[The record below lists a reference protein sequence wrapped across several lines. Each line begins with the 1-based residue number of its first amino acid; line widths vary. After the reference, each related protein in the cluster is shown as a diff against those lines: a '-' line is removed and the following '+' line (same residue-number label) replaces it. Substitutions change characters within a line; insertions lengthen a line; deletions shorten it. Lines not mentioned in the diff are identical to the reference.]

1 MAVIIVGEEKNFAAL
16 RPRLFTGSVSTKA
29 AGQVSAAIE
38 AANPDVDLGKLVPG
52 TVLEI
57 PDGLPH
63 VAVAGDLSVDQTST
77 QAVATVLDTG
87 VAGIAQLTAD
97 AKAQATAAAAERK
110 RLTSTFATKAIKAA
124 ARRDKTVAVGV
135 KAAQDAFD
143 ARSEQEKA
151 RQAALAQAEQEWS
164 SELAALRS
172 LLTHE

>member
-38 AANPDVDLGKLVPG
+38 DANPGVDLGKLVPG

-63 VAVAGDLSVDQTST
+63 VAVTGDLSVDTTSK
-77 QAVATVLDTG
+77 QAVATALDTG
-87 VAGIAQLTAD
+87 VAGVAQLSAD
-97 AKAQATAAAAERK
+97 AQAQATDAAAERK
-110 RLTSTFATKAIKAA
+110 RLTSAFGTKAVKAA
-124 ARRDKTVAVGV
+124 AKGDATVAAGV
-135 KAAQDAFD
+135 KAAKEALGT
-143 ARSEQEKA
+143 AAAQEKA
-151 RQAALAQAEQEWS
+151 REAALAQAEQEWS

-172 LLTHE
+172 LLTLE

>member
-38 AANPDVDLGKLVPG
+38 AANPGVDLRKLVPG
-52 TVLEI
+52 TVLSI

-63 VAVAGDLSVDQTST
+63 VAVPGDLSVDAASK
-77 QAVATVLDTG
+77 QAVSRILDTG
-87 VAGIAQLTAD
+87 AAGVAQLGAD
-97 AKAQATAAAAERK
+97 ADVQATAAAAERK
-110 RLTSTFATKAIKAA
+110 RLTSAFGTKAVKTAVRQEA
-124 ARRDKTVAVGV
+124 TVAAGV
-135 KAAQDAFD
+135 KAVQKALGASAAD
-143 ARSEQEKA
+143 EKA

-172 LLTHE
+172 LLALE